1 MLKRSAAMTATL
13 MLLTIA
19 FAPAA
24 AGALAPGGTFTDDN
38 NNVHEG
44 FIEAIAAIEITLGC
58 NQDGT
63 LYCPNLDVSRAQ
75 MASFLARAL
84 KLPAATEDYF
94 HDDNGNLH
102 EANINAIALAGVTL
116 GTGSGYFEPS
126 GSVTRAQM
134 ASFLARALK
143 LPAATEDYFHD
154 DNGNLHEANINAIAL
169 AGVTLG
175 TGSGHFEPSGSVTRD
190 QMASFIGRGLG
201 LEEIEVPVGWPTD
214 GSPLTDAEALALF
227 SLYFEPHDVDTALS
241 VAQCESNLDPT
252 AVNPSGLHGG
262 LFQHAISV
270 WDWRAEQAGWAGA
283 SIFDPEANT
292 AVSAWLVETGG
303 WWHWSCWNP

>member
-1 MLKRSAAMTATL
+1 MTATL

-19 FAPAA
+19 FVPAA
-24 AGALAPGGTFTDDN
+24 AAALAPGGTFTDDN

-84 KLPAATEDYF
+84 ELPAATEDYF
-94 HDDNGNLH
+94 HDDNGDIH
-102 EANINAIALAGVTL
+102 EANINAIALAGITL
-116 GTGSGYFEPS
+116 GTGDHEFDPYGNVSRAQMASFLARALSLAAATEDYFHDDNGNIHEANINAIALDGVTIGTGSGHFEPS

-134 ASFLARALK
+134 ASF
-143 LPAATEDYFHD
+143 
-154 DNGNLHEANINAIAL
+154 
-169 AGVTLG
+169 
-175 TGSGHFEPSGSVTRD
+175 
-190 QMASFIGRGLG
+190 IGRGLR

-214 GSPLTDAEALALF
+214 GTSLTDSEALALF
-227 SLYFEPHDVDTALS
+227 SLYFEPHDVTTALS

-262 LFQHAISV
+262 LFQHAISA
-270 WDWRAEQAGWAGA
+270 WDGRAENAGWAGA

-303 WWHWSCWNP
+303 WWHWSCYNP